1 MDSSKESKQA
11 AEVQASQTEFLTDA
25 AEANVWE
32 HEMTIMQAAKLFPKA
47 VAWSLALSATC
58 VMDGYNF
65 HTTSNAYS
73 QPAFQKAYGTLQA
86 NGKYA
91 ISAAWQSGLN
101 NISTIGVLVGL
112 YFAGFL
118 SDRYGFR
125 KTLMI
130 AMVSIPP
137 LVFMQFFAPNLAV
150 LIIAQL
156 LMSIP
161 LGVLETTTLA
171 YAAEVAPMCLRPFLT
186 SFVSQMWVVG
196 QTLCT
201 VVYRACLDA
210 EAPWAYRIPYAIQW
224 LWPIPAV
231 VALLFAPE
239 SPWWFVR
246 HHRLDEAKKS
256 LARLSSAEAA
266 NFNIDKTVALMV
278 LTTEH
283 ERIINSS
290 TTWMACFKGPDLRRT
305 ILVIALYCSQ
315 IIGGSTLRSYATY
328 FFEQAGLADDWSY
341 NMSII
346 VYMLSL
352 AGTIVLWF
360 VLPYV
365 GRRTLFIWSL
375 AVLTV
380 IYIVMGGLGIPQGAS
395 KSSLSWGIA
404 ALLVVNGFICYVGV
418 IPIVFILG
426 TEIPSA
432 LLRSKTL
439 AIGRIIY
446 SIINTPMS
454 ILGTYQV
461 SSTAWNWGAK
471 SSFFWGGLCFL
482 GLVCSYWSIPETK
495 DRTFTEID
503 QLFEKRVS
511 ARRFQETK
519 FEAAGVTLE
528 AEKGTGNSIV

>member
-11 AEVQASQTEFLTDA
+11 AEVQISQTEFLTDA

-32 HEMTIMQAAKLFPKA
+32 HEMTIRQAAKLFPKA

-101 NISTIGVLVGL
+101 NISTVGVLVGL

-137 LVFMQFFAPNLAV
+137 LVFMQFFAPNLEV

-161 LGVLETTTLA
+161 LGILETTTLA

-196 QTLCT
+196 QTLYGFGLSLQLSRCSL
-201 VVYRACLDA
+201 R
-210 EAPWAYRIPYAIQW
+210 QN
-224 LWPIPAV
+224 
-231 VALLFAPE
+231 
-239 SPWWFVR
+239 
-246 HHRLDEAKKS
+246 RLG
-256 LARLSSAEAA
+256 EAA

-283 ERIINSS
+283 ERIVNSS

-305 ILVIALYCSQ
+305 ILVVALYCSQ

-365 GRRTLFIWSL
+365 GRRTLYIWSL

-395 KSSLSWGIA
+395 KSSLSWGVA

-439 AIGRIIY
+439 AVGRIVY
-446 SIINTPMS
+446 SIINTPLS

-503 QLFEKRVS
+503 QLFEKRVP

-519 FEAAGVTLE
+519 FEAVGVTLE
-528 AEKGTGNSIV
+528 SEKGTGNSIV